1 MDIKK
6 LIGETTEYDKKE
18 AVETKRPKSW
28 CKTVSA
34 FANGYGG
41 VLIFGVADDDNIVGL
56 DDAKH
61 DAEAISDII
70 KNRIDPM
77 PQVHLSY
84 QNYGD
89 KTIILLKV
97 AAGTEPPY
105 YYKAD
110 GQLIAY
116 IRMGNESVPAST
128 HHLRELILRGAN
140 MAYDNLPSSFKV
152 ENMAFTKLRSVY
164 KQRTGND
171 FIDTDFVSFGLVTD
185 DGRLTN
191 AGALLADETPIRHS
205 RVFCTRWNGI
215 DKAGGVIDAI
225 DDEEYSGSLIIL
237 LQEAYNFVLR
247 HRQKA
252 WKKTADSRIELPD
265 YPDRAVLEGLVNAL
279 IHRDYLEVGSEVHVD
294 IFDDRLEIYS
304 PGGMIDGTIG
314 ENIDWLNVSS
324 KRRNPTLADV
334 FGRLRYMDRRGSGF
348 RKIID
353 DYQNSQAYV
362 GSKCPR
368 IISKHGEFSLILP
381 NLNYKKSAEKN
392 RQKKSA
398 KKVDVTIKIIENIL
412 SNESYLKSKEI
423 AIRAG
428 LSPSRTRDYLRTMT
442 IVEAVG
448 NGRNRVYRLTGVG
461 NESSDS
467 L

>member
-1 MDIKK
+1 
-6 LIGETTEYDKKE
+6 
-18 AVETKRPKSW
+18 
-28 CKTVSA
+28 
-34 FANGYGG
+34 
-41 VLIFGVADDDNIVGL
+41 
-56 DDAKH
+56 
-61 DAEAISDII
+61 
-70 KNRIDPM
+70 
-77 PQVHLSY
+77 
-84 QNYGD
+84 
-89 KTIILLKV
+89 
-97 AAGTEPPY
+97 
-105 YYKAD
+105 
-110 GQLIAY
+110 
-116 IRMGNESVPAST
+116 
-128 HHLRELILRGAN
+128 
-140 MAYDNLPSSFKV
+140 MAYDNLPSSFKL

-304 PGGMIDGTIG
+304 PGGMVDGTIG
-314 ENIDWLNVSS
+314 DSIDWLNVSS
-324 KRRNPTLADV
+324 KRRNPMLADI

-353 DYQNSQAYV
+353 DYQNSQAYAE
-362 GSKCPR
+362 SKCPQ
-368 IISKHGEFSLILP
+368 IISKHSAFILILP
-381 NLNYKKSAEKN
+381 NLNYKKSAEK
-392 RQKKSA
+392 
-398 KKVDVTIKIIENIL
+398 VDTTIKIIENIL
-412 SNESYLKSKEI
+412 SNESCLKSKEI

-428 LSPSRTRDYLRTMT
+428 LSPSRTRDYLRNMT
-442 IVEAVG
+442 TIEAVG
-448 NGRNRVYRLTGVG
+448 NGRNRVYRLAV
-461 NESSDS
+461 NKNKN
-467 L
+467 LK